1 MVLVIFSGRP
11 LEIAPV
17 LGDADAVLQGWY
29 LGDASGR
36 ALADLLTGKANPSGR
51 LSMSFPVNVGQIPVH
66 YNAYRTGRPANGQK
80 IRYVSRYLDCENEP
94 LFPFGYGLSYSS
106 FEYRGFAVEAV
117 SDGSDVVARA
127 RITVENTSAV
137 AGSETVQLYIHDVAA
152 QVVRPMMEL
161 RGFRKI
167 RLEPGEHQMV
177 EFQLTREMLS
187 YWDPENRFIFEP
199 GEFRIMIGRNSADTQ
214 SATIVL
220 S

>member
-1 MVLVIFSGRP
+1 
-11 LEIAPV
+11 
-17 LGDADAVLQGWY
+17 
-29 LGDASGR
+29 
-36 ALADLLTGKANPSGR
+36 
-51 LSMSFPVNVGQIPVH
+51 
-66 YNAYRTGRPANGQK
+66 
-80 IRYVSRYLDCENEP
+80 
-94 LFPFGYGLSYSS
+94 
-106 FEYRGFAVEAV
+106 
-117 SDGSDVVARA
+117 
-127 RITVENTSAV
+127 
-137 AGSETVQLYIHDVAA
+137 
-152 QVVRPMMEL
+152 MMEL